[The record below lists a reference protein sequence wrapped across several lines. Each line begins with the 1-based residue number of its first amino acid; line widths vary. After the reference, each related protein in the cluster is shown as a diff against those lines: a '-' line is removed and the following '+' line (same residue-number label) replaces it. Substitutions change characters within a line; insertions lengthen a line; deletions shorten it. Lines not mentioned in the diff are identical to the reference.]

1 MYAALWKVL
10 PGPAWL
16 RIIMLVILLAAVVYC
31 LFTWVYP
38 WISDTFVSGDPSI
51 EN

>member
-1 MYAALWKVL
+1 MYGLIWRIL

-16 RIIMLVILLAAVVYC
+16 KFIWALILLAAVVLA

-38 WISDTFVSGDPSI
+38 WISDTFVGTDP
-51 EN
+51 NLG